1 MGDSSGNL
9 FKSAEVI
16 SWSTIY
22 VIGNVIRDGV
32 SLKGE
37 LLCQLSLYVVSKSY
51 TSTEFFDSLYVGT
64 YVIFSVRVIRSD
76 DS

>member
-37 LLCQLSLYVVSKSY
+37 LLCEFSLYVVSKSCM
-51 TSTEFFDSLYVGT
+51 TTEFFDSACIGT
-64 YVIFSVRVIRSD
+64 YVILSTRVIRSD

>member
-37 LLCQLSLYVVSKSY
+37 LSCQPSLYIVRQSY
-51 TSTEFFDSLYVGT
+51 TSTEFFDSPYIGT
-64 YVIFSVRVIRSD
+64 WIRNILGESH
-76 DS
+76 S